1 MNIKIKKTTNRFLV
15 LLFTLLFAV
24 SAFTVAA
31 FASPTSGSS
40 SSDPVS
46 SVTEQLG
53 NDPNPQPTNTGSSSQ
68 APNTPVSSSDGT
80 GGVDVPGSES
90 TVSSKPSLNSSRLPN
105 SSSNESNT
113 SKTTSSRRAVSQQ
126 EVDTQKTRVEA
137 LASAAEQAVS
147 DPDVLSSQDW
157 SDLLSSGSSGSQS
170 SSASSEASGV
180 SSVPQSQGGGISW
193 LLILGIVLVV
203 LSLCGIG
210 FFVYAQFLSD
220 SDDPYQGPKGPA
232 APRNPGAGSTG
243 KKQTEDK
250 ISDTMDFTDIS
261 SSGAAI
267 PDTEEPSGFEDIM
280 SNSSDAAK
288 LPKPGAQAPKAAAK
302 SDVVTPAPK
311 EELPP
316 RTPQE
321 PQQQEASPKAQAT
334 PVESGKNFDWE
345 EFFNE
350 DKK

>member
-1 MNIKIKKTTNRFLV
+1 MNIKTKKTTNRFLV

-31 FASPTSGSS
+31 FASPTG

-46 SVTEQLG
+46 SVTEQPG
-53 NDPNPQPTNTGSSSQ
+53 NDSSSQPTNAGSSSE
-68 APNTPVSSSDGT
+68 APNPPVSSNDGT
-80 GGVDVPGSES
+80 GGVDAPDSGS
-90 TVSSKPSLNSSRLPN
+90 TVSSKPTHSSSTLPN
-105 SSSNESNT
+105 MSSSENNT

-126 EVDTQKTRVEA
+126 DVDTQKMRVEA

-147 DPDVLSSQDW
+147 DPDALSSQDW
-157 SDLLSSGSSGSQS
+157 SELLSSGSSASQA

-220 SDDPYQGPKGPA
+220 SDDPYKGPKGPA
-232 APRNPGAGSTG
+232 APRTPGAGSTE
-243 KKQTEDK
+243 KMQAEDK
-250 ISDTMDFTDIS
+250 NSDTMEFTDIS
-261 SSGAAI
+261 SSGDAI
-267 PDTEEPSGFEDIM
+267 PATEPPSEFEDIM

-288 LPKPGAQAPKAAAK
+288 LPKSGARVPKATTKPNAAAQIPQEK
-302 SDVVTPAPK
+302 
-311 EELPP
+311 LPP
-316 RTPQE
+316 RTQE
-321 PQQQEASPKAQAT
+321 EPLQKTSPKAQAT
-334 PVESGKNFDWE
+334 PVENEKNFDWE